1 MPMHPAAPEELSGLV
16 DAYTQ
21 TAQAVI
27 DLAFPCSDAD
37 FAKPTECPGW
47 TVKDQLSHIVSV
59 ENMLIGRPDPEVEVP
74 DYEHLR
80 TPRNRGIEMGV
91 ELRRS
96 RSGAEVVQEL
106 QQVMARRLG
115 QLNDLKDHAHDDP
128 EQIIV
133 DMPMGQMPVIKAL
146 RLRINDLWCH
156 EQDIRA
162 ALGRPGN
169 LDSAAAAVFTQ
180 TVLDALPGIVVK
192 RAGVQPGRVV
202 MVELTGPVVARS
214 GVRVE
219 TDEQGEVRGHLMFT
233 GGVDET
239 GPIPVIG
246 KTTSIQMSTE
256 AFTRRAAG
264 RRSTE
269 ELHYSVHG
277 DEATARK
284 VLDELVV
291 TP

>member
-1 MPMHPAAPEELSGLV
+1 MHPAAPEELSELV

-21 TAQAVI
+21 TAQAII
-27 DLAFPCSDAD
+27 DLAFPCSDRD
-37 FAKPTECPGW
+37 FDKPTECPGW
-47 TVKDQLSHIVSV
+47 TVKDQLSHVV
-59 ENMLIGRPDPEVEVP
+59 ALEAGLMGRPDPEVEVP
-74 DYEHLR
+74 DHDHLHSDFA
-80 TPRNRGIEMGV
+80 RGIEQGV
-91 ELRRS
+91 ELRRP
-96 RSGAEVVQEL
+96 RPGAEVVQEL

-115 QLNDLKDHAHDDP
+115 QLKDLKELDP
-128 EQIIV
+128 EEVDAIVV
-133 DMPMGQMPVIKAL
+133 DMPGGKQMPLLRAL
-146 RLRINDLWCH
+146 RIRINDLWVH

-169 LDSAAAAVFTQ
+169 LDSLGAANFTQ
-180 TVLDALPGIVVK
+180 TVLDALPMIVVK
-192 RAGVQPGRVV
+192 RAGVPTGRVV
-202 MVELTGPVVARS
+202 MIELTGPVVARS

-219 TDEQGEVRGHLMFT
+219 EGEDGKPHGSLMFT

-269 ELHYSVHG
+269 DLHYSVHG
-277 DEATARK
+277 DDDVARR
-284 VLDELVV
+284 VLDSLVI

>member
-1 MPMHPAAPEELSGLV
+1 MHPAAPEELSGLV

-59 ENMLIGRPDPEVEVP
+59 ESMLIGRPDPEVEVP

-202 MVELTGPVVARS
+202 MVELTGPVVARR

-219 TDEQGEVRGHLMFT
+219 PDEQGEVRGHLMFT

-284 VLDELVV
+284 VLDELVI

>member
-1 MPMHPAAPEELSGLV
+1 MHPAAPEELSGLV

-21 TAQAVI
+21 TAQAI
-27 DLAFPCSDAD
+27 MDLAYPCSDAD

-47 TVKDQLSHIVSV
+47 TVKDQLSHVV
-59 ENMLIGRPDPEVEVP
+59 ALEAMLIGRPDPEVDVP
-74 DYEHLR
+74 AYEHV
-80 TPRNRGIEMGV
+80 RNDTGRLMERGV
-91 ELRRS
+91 ELRRE
-96 RSGAEVVQEL
+96 RPDAEVVQEM
-106 QQVMARRLG
+106 QQVLARRLG
-115 QLNDLKDHAHDDP
+115 QLKDLKDHEP
-128 EQIIV
+128 ENLDEAEMDSPLGRV
-133 DMPMGQMPVIKAL
+133 PLL
-146 RLRINDLWCH
+146 RGLTLRICDLWVH

-180 TVLDALPGIVVK
+180 SVLDALPMIVVK

-202 MVELTGPVVARS
+202 MVELTGPVVARA

-219 TDEQGEVRGHLMFT
+219 KDENGEPHGHLMFT
-233 GGVDET
+233 GGTDET

-246 KTTSIQMSTE
+246 KTTSIQMSTD

-264 RRSTE
+264 RRSTDD
-269 ELHYSVHG
+269 LHYSVHG
-277 DEATARK
+277 DDQVARR
-284 VLDELVV
+284 VLDALVV

>member
-115 QLNDLKDHAHDDP
+115 QLKDLKDHEHDDA

-284 VLDELVV
+284 VLDELVI